1 MLLFVAMRPPRARWL
16 CAPEM
21 FGTDKPWEDKPY
33 FAAHLPGVQRKQK
46 ELDAAA
52 PPAPN
57 DGMAVAR
64 VDAEQY
70 KVLTQPRAIGTNVDA
85 MRAIVCARPPG
96 QRAIALDTECDTKK
110 GANGHVLGKEK
121 DALVQ
126 LSYVLDEKGTIRTL
140 VIRLTGGA
148 LSAGGKLNPR
158 LLELLSDPSIAFVGS
173 NVSADL
179 KTLGSDFGC
188 RRVTNGARYINLG
201 MMAREAIP

>member
-1 MLLFVAMRPPRARWL
+1 
-16 CAPEM
+16 
-21 FGTDKPWEDKPY
+21 
-33 FAAHLPGVQRKQK
+33 
-46 ELDAAA
+46 
-52 PPAPN
+52 
-57 DGMAVAR
+57 
-64 VDAEQY
+64 
-70 KVLTQPRAIGTNVDA
+70 

-96 QRAIALDTECDTKK
+96 QRVIALDTECDTIK

-121 DALVQ
+121 DALVP
-126 LSYVLDEKGTIRTL
+126 LSYVLDEKGTIRAL

-158 LLELLSDPSIAFVGS
+158 LLELLSDPSITFVGS

-179 KTLGSDFGC
+179 KKLGSDFGC